1 MLDDTEFY
9 YVIIRLPMIPLMFMI
24 EKRFPCYAIVMRWL
38 FVLFL
43 FISWVIH
50 QSLQPLEPTTPIP
63 PALQSFIPAFGSQPQ
78 GCDLPRNAWVQFN
91 HPRTGVGWFAACVA
105 QICVNMARW
114 RVETTNHILH
124 ECTKFKPSCHI
135 YKSDIGRLQDRCNRL
150 RLLATCS
157 ITIKL

>member
-1 MLDDTEFY
+1 
-9 YVIIRLPMIPLMFMI
+9 MIPLMFMI

-63 PALQSFIPAFGSQPQ
+63 PVLQSFIPAFGPQPQ

-114 RVETTNHILH
+114 RLQTT
-124 ECTKFKPSCHI
+124 SCMNAPNLNLRATSI
-135 YKSDIGRLQDRCNRL
+135 NQTLGDYRTDVIDYDYLPPARL
-150 RLLATCS
+150 RLNC
-157 ITIKL
+157 K